1 MGIFRLFRHIT
12 KRYSNS
18 LICYKK
24 QTCDTT
30 TTSTDSCLIDLNAVF
45 HPCCQVMYE
54 YGNGEKTKSIFWSN
68 KKKEMTPEEM
78 EIKAFNM
85 ICNKIDEIVRITK
98 PTKFLYLAIDGVPGL
113 SKQTQQRQRRFKSAL
128 SAKTSTGNKYGF
140 DPNCI
145 TTGTEFMER
154 LCNHIFGFIKRK
166 KRFEWKHLKIIYN
179 DMHCPGEGE
188 HKIIRWL
195 ETEKSIESCTIVSPD
210 ADLIMLSLTLH
221 NLKKIYIFRENIF
234 DDFDAEYFFVDINT
248 LRTGILN
255 DIKYQSLEYPFDPK
269 KVLKDYV
276 VFNFLIGNDFLPH
289 IHSLEITN
297 QGIDILYSAYVDAV
311 MEKGN
316 LIEEKM
322 KNIIFRKEAVVELMK
337 NLAGLELKMLL
348 DKHGRGYAKYPDKL
362 IQKHMIVT
370 SQGTNID
377 FDNFRKDYYIT
388 KLHLQEEYLE
398 SEIRRVCK
406 EYMIGILFIARYYFK
421 GIPTFSWCYPFH
433 YAPLISDLYTYC
445 KDSDL
450 KFEFNID
457 RPLSMYE
464 SLLGIFPPSSFHLLP
479 SSIRDC
485 LKNKLLM
492 DVDFLEDFEVDLDGC
507 QQEYEGKCI
516 LPIVGYDKL
525 KYLFSMV
532 KLTQEEERKNS
543 IGNIYKF

>member
-24 QTCDTT
+24 QTGDVINI
-30 TTSTDSCLIDLNAVF
+30 STDSCLIDLNAVF

-78 EIKAFNM
+78 ELKAFNM

-154 LCNHIFGFIKRK
+154 LCSHLFAFIKRK
-166 KRFEWKHLKIIYN
+166 KRYEWKHLKIIYN

-195 ETEKSIESCTIVSPD
+195 ETEKNVESCTIVSPD

-255 DIKYQSLEYPFDPK
+255 DIKYQSIEYPFDPK

-370 SQGTNID
+370 SQGTNIE

-406 EYMIGILFIARYYFK
+406 EYMVGILFIARYYFK

-433 YAPLISDLYTYC
+433 YAPLVSDLYTYC

-479 SSIRDC
+479 SSVREG

>member
-12 KRYSNS
+12 KRYTNS
-18 LICYKK
+18 LICYRKNGEII
-24 QTCDTT
+24 DI
-30 TTSTDSCLIDLNAVF
+30 STDSCLIDLNAVF

-54 YGNGEKTKSIFWSN
+54 YGNGEKTKSVFWSN
-68 KKKEMTPEEM
+68 KKKDMTPEEM

-98 PTKFLYLAIDGVPGL
+98 PKKFLYLAIDGVPGL

-128 SAKTSTGNKYGF
+128 SAKTSTCNKYGF

-154 LCNHIFGFIKRK
+154 LCSHLFGFIKRK
-166 KRFEWKHLKIIYN
+166 KKYEWKHLQIIYN

-195 ETEKSIESCTIVSPD
+195 ETEKNVESCTIVSPD

-221 NLKKIYIFRENIF
+221 KLKKIYIFRENIF

-255 DIKYQSLEYPFDPK
+255 DIKYQSIEYPFEPK
-269 KVLKDYV
+269 NVLKDYV

-297 QGIDILYSAYVDAV
+297 QGIDILYTAYVDAV
-311 MEKGN
+311 MDKGN

-322 KNIIFRKEAVVELMK
+322 KNIIFRKEAITELMK

-433 YAPLISDLYTYC
+433 YAPLVSDLYTYC

-479 SSIRDC
+479 SSVREG
-485 LKNKLLM
+485 LKGKLLM
-492 DVDFLEDFEVDLDGC
+492 DVDFLEEFDVDLDGC

-516 LPIVGYDKL
+516 LPLVGYDKL

-532 KLTQEEERKNS
+532 KLTEEEKRKNS

>member
-24 QTCDTT
+24 QTGDVINI
-30 TTSTDSCLIDLNAVF
+30 STDSCLIDLNAVF

-78 EIKAFNM
+78 ELKAFNM

-154 LCNHIFGFIKRK
+154 LCSHLFSFIKRK
-166 KRFEWKHLKIIYN
+166 KRYEWKHLKIIYN

-195 ETEKSIESCTIVSPD
+195 ETEKNVESCTIVSPD

-255 DIKYQSLEYPFDPK
+255 DIKYQSIEYPFDPK

-370 SQGTNID
+370 SQGTNIE

-406 EYMIGILFIARYYFK
+406 EYMVGILFIARYYFK

-433 YAPLISDLYTYC
+433 YAPLVSDLYTYC

-479 SSIRDC
+479 SSVREG

>member
-24 QTCDTT
+24 QTGDVINI
-30 TTSTDSCLIDLNAVF
+30 STDSCLIDLNAVF

-78 EIKAFNM
+78 ELKAFNM

-154 LCNHIFGFIKRK
+154 LSSHLFAFIKRK
-166 KRFEWKHLKIIYN
+166 KRYEWKHLKIIYN

-195 ETEKSIESCTIVSPD
+195 ETEKNVESCTIVSPD

-255 DIKYQSLEYPFDPK
+255 DIKYQSIEYPFDPK

-370 SQGTNID
+370 SQGTNIE

-406 EYMIGILFIARYYFK
+406 EYMVGILFIARYYFK

-433 YAPLISDLYTYC
+433 YAPLVSDLYTYC

-479 SSIRDC
+479 SSVREG

>member
-12 KRYSNS
+12 KRYTNS
-18 LICYKK
+18 LICYRKNGEII
-24 QTCDTT
+24 DI
-30 TTSTDSCLIDLNAVF
+30 STDSCLIDLNAVF

-54 YGNGEKTKSIFWSN
+54 YGNGEKTKSVFWSN
-68 KKKEMTPEEM
+68 KKKDMTPEEM

-85 ICNKIDEIVRITK
+85 ICNKIDEIIRITK
-98 PTKFLYLAIDGVPGL
+98 PKKFLYLAIDGVPGL

-128 SAKTSTGNKYGF
+128 SAKTSTCNKYGF

-154 LCNHIFGFIKRK
+154 LCSHLFGFIKRK
-166 KRFEWKHLKIIYN
+166 KKYEWKHLQIIYN

-195 ETEKSIESCTIVSPD
+195 ETEKNVESCTIVSPD

-221 NLKKIYIFRENIF
+221 KLKKIYIFRENIF

-255 DIKYQSLEYPFDPK
+255 DIKYQSIEYPFEPK
-269 KVLKDYV
+269 NVLKDYV

-297 QGIDILYSAYVDAV
+297 QGIDILYTAYVDAV
-311 MEKGN
+311 MDKGN

-322 KNIIFRKEAVVELMK
+322 KNIIFRKEAITELMK

-433 YAPLISDLYTYC
+433 YAPLVSDLYTYC

-479 SSIRDC
+479 SSVREG
-485 LKNKLLM
+485 LKGKLLM

-516 LPIVGYDKL
+516 LPLVGYDKL

-532 KLTQEEERKNS
+532 KLTEEEQRKNS
-543 IGNIYKF
+543 IGNVYKF

>member
-12 KRYSNS
+12 KRYTNS
-18 LICYKK
+18 LICYRKNGEII
-24 QTCDTT
+24 DI
-30 TTSTDSCLIDLNAVF
+30 STDSCLIDLNAVF

-54 YGNGEKTKSIFWSN
+54 YGNGEKTKSVFWSN
-68 KKKEMTPEEM
+68 KKKDMTPEEM

-98 PTKFLYLAIDGVPGL
+98 PKKFLYLAIDGVPGL

-128 SAKTSTGNKYGF
+128 SAKTSTCNKYGF

-154 LCNHIFGFIKRK
+154 LCSHLFGFIKRK
-166 KRFEWKHLKIIYN
+166 KKYEWKHLQIIYN

-195 ETEKSIESCTIVSPD
+195 ETEKNVESCTIVSPD

-221 NLKKIYIFRENIF
+221 KLKKIYIFRENIF

-255 DIKYQSLEYPFDPK
+255 DIKYQSIEYPFEPK
-269 KVLKDYV
+269 NVLKDYV

-297 QGIDILYSAYVDAV
+297 QGIDILYTAYVDAV
-311 MEKGN
+311 MDKGN

-322 KNIIFRKEAVVELMK
+322 KNIIFRKEAMTELMK

-433 YAPLISDLYTYC
+433 YAPLVSDLYTYC

-479 SSIRDC
+479 SSVREG
-485 LKNKLLM
+485 LKGKLLM
-492 DVDFLEDFEVDLDGC
+492 DVDFLEEFDVDLDGC

-516 LPIVGYDKL
+516 LPLVGYDKL

-532 KLTQEEERKNS
+532 KLTEEEKRKNS